1 MKIYVGNLAGQ
12 TVEAD
17 LMRAFEPFG
26 QVGHVNIARLSRD
39 GSSRE
44 FGYVDVAADDEGR
57 AAITG
62 LNGSELHGHVLQV
75 VQVHKKS
82 KGR

>member
-17 LMRAFEPFG
+17 LMRAFEPYG
-26 QVGHVNIARLSRD
+26 QVERVNIARLSRD

-44 FGYVDVAADDEGR
+44 FAYVDVVAEDEGR

-62 LNGSELHGHVLQV
+62 LDGTELHGHVLHV
-75 VQVHKKS
+75 AQVHKRP